1 MAIKVT
7 KEIVKNILKDVDKKV
22 KAADDGAELIPRST
36 LEKKQPKDKVLKI
49 KNKKLIAKD
58 GEQTATQVKIK
69 KENIKLKDQSKAA
82 DEVVEDLKIDLLDNK
97 IGREILSDFNI
108 NKITSEEDIKVLI
121 DKISKKFAK

>member
-22 KAADDGAELIPRST
+22 KAAEDGPELIPRST

-82 DEVVEDLKIDLLDNK
+82 DEVVEDLKIDH
-97 IGREILSDFNI
+97 
-108 NKITSEEDIKVLI
+108 
-121 DKISKKFAK
+121 